1 MKSLITKLRLL
12 TLLAFMVLALVA
24 CGSDDDDDNDAMNSE
39 PTMDIVETAVAD
51 GRFTTLVAALEAAEL
66 DDDLAGDGP
75 FTVFAPTDDAFD
87 LLPEGT
93 VATLLEPANKAT
105 LIDILT
111 FHVFSG
117 DVRAADVV
125 TLSGTAATMLNGK
138 DLRIDVIDGSVIL
151 SFDGNREAMVII
163 TDILATNG
171 VIHVIDVVLDP
182 EDATQDI
189 VDTAVANGN
198 FTTLVA
204 AVTAADLVDT
214 LKGDGPLTVFAPT
227 DDAFDALPEGTVE
240 ALLADIPTLTDILT
254 YHVYNGS
261 VLAADAIA
269 LDGLTVDM
277 VNGDGMSIDVVE
289 GNVVLNLGGNR
300 QATVIITNVLCSN
313 GTIHVIDAVLDTGD
327 AS

>member
-1 MKSLITKLRLL
+1 MKLFQKNLNVLVMIL
-12 TLLAFMVLALVA
+12 FMALALVA
-24 CGSDDDDDNDAMNSE
+24 CGSDDDDNDNAMNGE

-66 DDDLAGDGP
+66 DDALAGAGP

-87 LLPEGT
+87 LLPAGT
-93 VATLLEPANKAT
+93 VTTLLDPANKTT
-105 LIDILT
+105 LTDILA

-117 DVRAADVV
+117 DVLAADVV

-151 SFDGNREAMVII
+151 SFDGNREAMVIK

-182 EDATQDI
+182 DDATEDI

-198 FTTLVA
+198 FTTLVQA
-204 AVTAADLVDT
+204 LTAAGLVDT

-227 DDAFDALPEGTVE
+227 DDAFDALPPGTVA
-240 ALLADIPTLTDILT
+240 ALLADIPTLTNILT
-254 YHVYNGS
+254 YHVYDGS

-269 LDGLTVDM
+269 LDGMTVDM
-277 VNGDGMSIDVVE
+277 FNNAGVNIDVV
-289 GNVVLNLGGNR
+289 GDNVVLNWNGNR
-300 QATVIITNVLCSN
+300 AATVTITNVLCSN
-313 GTIHVIDAVLDTGD
+313 GTIHVIDAVLDPGD
-327 AS
+327 AP

>member
-1 MKSLITKLRLL
+1 MTKTNFKLML
-12 TLLAFMVLALVA
+12 LLAFMVLALVA
-24 CGSDDDDDNDAMNSE
+24 CGSDDDDDDNAMNGE

-51 GRFTTLVAALEAAEL
+51 GRFTTLVTALQAAEL

-87 LLPEGT
+87 LLPAGT
-93 VATLLEPANKAT
+93 VSTLLEPANKAT

-125 TLSGTAATMLNGK
+125 TLSGTSATMLNGK

-151 SFDGNREAMVII
+151 SFEGNREAMVII

-198 FTTLVA
+198 FTTLVQ
-204 AVTAADLVDT
+204 AVTAAGLVDT

-227 DDAFDALPEGTVE
+227 DDAFDALPPGTVA
-240 ALLADIPTLTDILT
+240 ALLADIPTLTNILT
-254 YHVYNGS
+254 YHVYDGS
-261 VLAADAIA
+261 VLATDAIA
-269 LDGLTVDM
+269 LDGMTVDM
-277 VNGDGMSIDVVE
+277 FNGAGMNIDVVN
-289 GNVVLNLGGNR
+289 GNVVLNLNGNR
-300 QATVIITNVLCSN
+300 EATVTITNVLCSN
-313 GTIHVIDAVLDTGD
+313 GTIHVIDAVLDPAD
-327 AS
+327 AP

>member
-1 MKSLITKLRLL
+1 MKLFQKNLNVLVMIL
-12 TLLAFMVLALVA
+12 FMALALVA
-24 CGSDDDDDNDAMNSE
+24 CGSDDDDNDNAMNGE

-66 DDDLAGDGP
+66 DDDLAGAGP

-87 LLPEGT
+87 LLPAGT
-93 VATLLEPANKAT
+93 VTTLLDPANKTT
-105 LIDILT
+105 LTDILT

-117 DVRAADVV
+117 DVLAADVV

-151 SFDGNREAMVII
+151 SFDGNREAMVIK

-182 EDATQDI
+182 DDATEDI

-198 FTTLVA
+198 FTTLVQA
-204 AVTAADLVDT
+204 LTAAGLVDT

-227 DDAFDALPEGTVE
+227 DDAFDALPPGTVA
-240 ALLADIPTLTDILT
+240 ALLADIPTLTNILT
-254 YHVYNGS
+254 YHVYDGS

-269 LDGLTVDM
+269 LDGMTVDM
-277 VNGDGMSIDVVE
+277 FNNAGVNIDVV
-289 GNVVLNLGGNR
+289 GDNVVLNWNGNR
-300 QATVIITNVLCSN
+300 AATVTITNVLCSN
-313 GTIHVIDAVLDTGD
+313 GTIHVIDAVLDPGD
-327 AS
+327 AP